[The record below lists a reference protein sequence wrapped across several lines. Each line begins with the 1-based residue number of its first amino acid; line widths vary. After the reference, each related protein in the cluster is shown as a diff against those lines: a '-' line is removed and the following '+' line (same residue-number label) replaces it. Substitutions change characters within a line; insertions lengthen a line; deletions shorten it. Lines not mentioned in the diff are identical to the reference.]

1 MDQNDNQLSYNQ
13 LYYRKNRDR
22 ILEKAKQKRLL
33 EKQEPD
39 VFKNR
44 RRVYRSN
51 YYKKNKEIIKKRA
64 AIHSRKCK
72 KRLDE
77 IKIKLARANKKYFK
91 ILEYYTKVKDDL
103 ANIITVKNKLEKERK
118 DIYNTKKRYR
128 NNYYKKNKD
137 KINENIRATR
147 KLKDKKIL
155 KDVSSCN
162 NPPIPNMVIEIY

>member
-33 EKQEPD
+33 EKQELD

-103 ANIITVKNKLEKERK
+103 ANIITIKNKLEKERK

-155 KDVSSCN
+155 KEKPSCI
-162 NPPIPNMVIEIY
+162 NPPFPKMVIEIY